1 MQPSLEAPARLNV
14 SLALPSSPL
23 CSSRWWAAWPRGLAL
38 HQSTAAQ
45 FRYEVRPGNWMLRLW
60 GRPSRTR
67 NTPMDRYDS
76 DANLLLELTRKG
88 GCDSD
93 SGA

>member
-1 MQPSLEAPARLNV
+1 MVGRPCHVGLRYIKAP
-14 SLALPSSPL
+14 LANFTMMFG
-23 CSSRWWAAWPRGLAL
+23 RA
-38 HQSTAAQ
+38 
-45 FRYEVRPGNWMLRLW
+45 ELRLW